1 MLERALILC
10 RGHAI
15 KADDISIPK
24 KKADEFS
31 NEKEILVSAT
41 VSGENHL
48 NEALE
53 MAKRQ
58 MIVGALRRCSGNVS
72 AAAQSSGCIS
82 RRSQTPHEDA
92 RTRTAAS
99 PPGMTEANWV

>member
-1 MLERALILC
+1 VLERALILC

-31 NEKEILVSAT
+31 SEKGILDSAT

-72 AAAQSSGCIS
+72 AAARVLGVS
-82 RRSQTPHEDA
+82 RDA
-92 RTRTAAS
+92 LRHHMKMLELERR
-99 PPGMTEANWV
+99 